1 MGRLREANPPTRDK
15 QRVEHAADLPT
26 IVARAAEGDV
36 DALRT
41 LFDRYGERVRRYV
54 RLRLGRVQDAEDAVQ
69 DVFIAVWRGLPGF
82 RYEHEGS
89 FPGWLFGIARHVVG
103 QHRRRSDRAQ
113 LVSIQEMPESTMEFE
128 GTVVSRRLLVAELQR
143 LPEAQREAVVLRF
156 IVGLSLRETAAALGR
171 SERAVTALQLRA
183 LDGLKRRIGG
193 SR

>member
-1 MGRLREANPPTRDK
+1 MGRLREANSAASDK
-15 QRVEHAADLPT
+15 QRVEPAAGTAT
-26 IVARAAEGDV
+26 IVALAAEGDV

-41 LFDRYGERVRRYV
+41 LFDQYGERVRRYA
-54 RLRLGRVQDAEDAVQ
+54 RLRLGGAQDAEDAVQ

-103 QHRRRSDRAQ
+103 QHRRRAARVQ
-113 LVSIQEMPESTMEFE
+113 LVPSEEMSESSLEFE
-128 GTVVSRRLLVAELQR
+128 GTVVSRRLLVDELER
-143 LPEAQREAVVLRF
+143 LPEAQRETLVLRF
-156 IVGLSLRETAAALGR
+156 IAGLSLRETSAALGR

-183 LDGLKRRIGG
+183 LDALKRRIGG